1 MWMSTCENWQIEFIY
16 NQLYILKAYF
26 CFLPLNLHRHPT
38 KHEVNF
44 LYETEIVDKIKVAFE
59 SKLVGSNETREVYTQ
74 QLLPGAS
81 NPFNGDSGSDQA
93 SQGKETKVYAK
104 DMVRSDSKEQ
114 KLEKFFGN
122 SFVKDSTDCTQT
134 TVNSSFE
141 VEPTPSNN
149 NDSSSF
155 GRKSFILPKR
165 INSDAERM

>member
-1 MWMSTCENWQIEFIY
+1 MRISKSSSYLTSF
-16 NQLYILKAYF
+16 ILKAYF
-26 CFLPLNLHRHPT
+26 FLPLNLHRHPT

-44 LYETEIVDKIKVAFE
+44 LYETEIVDKIKLAFE

-81 NPFNGDSGSDQA
+81 NPTLDGGSGSGGDQA
-93 SQGKETKVYAK
+93 SQGNETKVYAK

-114 KLEKFFGN
+114 KLEKFFGK
-122 SFVKDSTDCTQT
+122 SFVKDSTDYTQT

-141 VEPTPSNN
+141 VELVPSNN
-149 NDSSSF
+149 NDSSLF

-165 INSDAERM
+165 INSDAERK